1 MGLWHRLVVFSEN
14 EWEISRPRSTRHLES
29 PIWREKQKGKIKWQ
43 EQPTRFKLTFVLN
56 ELYWIEQT
64 NRLAANQV
72 SDASLIFV
80 EYLSKE
86 TNRLDLSIAPDVIY
100 RRVQGE

>member
-29 PIWREKQKGKIKWQ
+29 PIWREKQKGK
-43 EQPTRFKLTFVLN
+43 TRFKLTFVLN